1 MLGLAMIVRQEAHGI
16 KATLESFKPFID
28 HWTILDTGSTDGTQ
42 DIIRAT
48 FAGIPGTL
56 HEEPFVDFATSRNRA
71 LELHGTA
78 TPYVIMPD
86 SDDRLFEGPALRAAL
101 ATKPTEPAFLVNLK
115 RGDLS
120 YYLPIVLSTEAGW
133 RYHGVVH
140 EYIGP
145 VTGDGYAT
153 VKIPDVRIVQDH
165 QPVSAEASRKRW
177 ERDLVLL
184 EAELAKKP
192 KDART
197 LFYLAQTNE
206 CLGKPAI
213 ALMLYEQRIAV
224 GGWGEETFEAYLRR
238 AKIHQTLGRPWAEVQ
253 QAYLEA
259 FKFSPKR
266 AEPLFKI
273 AEYWY
278 CQDAH
283 HLAYLF
289 AGRASELPRPD
300 ATLFVDE
307 EVYTWKSADIAAIS
321 GYYID
326 DALAKVNG
334 RRYAEKCVRAR
345 PDDERMRANWAFY
358 TPTASEMFPGFEVK
372 PIDFIPAEPWS
383 PYNPSVFFEPDPMGP
398 TKSGGPLPGRWRCV
412 VRTSN
417 YKIINGNYIT
427 PDNNIIH
434 TRNFMLDLDDKL
446 DVVEITE
453 MVDKTGIPRSEYPC
467 HGFEDCRLFRHDGK
481 LVFTATVCDFDLE
494 RAWEGPREIVLGEL
508 DDDYAIVKATLQ
520 RGPWSVRAQKNWMP
534 TNDGRIIYAVGSDG
548 KRATTVFRLDGQ
560 RVVMPGGAVLSQG
573 RLRGGSHAVK
583 VPGGWLCVVHDV
595 AWPGG
600 GRMYLH
606 RFALLA
612 EDMSLVSLTDPFVF
626 QVRSVEFCAGLAL
639 DGKRLVASYGVDDHH
654 ARLGIFDL
662 DVVLGQL
669 REDFQV

>member
-1 MLGLAMIVRQEAHGI
+1 MIVKNEAHGI
-16 KATLESFKPFID
+16 VATLESFKPFID
-28 HWTILDTGSTDGTQ
+28 HWTILDTGSTDNTQ
-42 DIIRAT
+42 GIIRDKLS
-48 FAGIPGTL
+48 GLPGTL
-56 HEEPFVDFATSRNRA
+56 YEEPFVDFATSRNRA
-71 LELHGTA
+71 LELHGKA
-78 TPYVIMPD
+78 TTFVIMPD
-86 SDDRLFEGPALRAAL
+86 SDDQLVKGAALRAFLTQQSANTD
-101 ATKPTEPAFLVNLK
+101 AQPAYLVNLK
-115 RGDLS
+115 RGTLS
-120 YYLPIVLSTEAGW
+120 YYLPIVLRTDASW

-145 VTGDGYAT
+145 TTGDGFAT
-153 VKIPDVRIVQDH
+153 VKIPGVQVVQDH
-165 QPVSAEASRKRW
+165 QPLSAEASRKRW

-184 EAELAKKP
+184 EDELARKP
-192 KDART
+192 KDPRT

-206 CLGKPAI
+206 CLGKPAT
-213 ALMLYEQRIAV
+213 ALTLYEQRIAL
-224 GGWGEETFEAYLRR
+224 GGWAEETFETYLRR
-238 AKIHQTLGRPWAEVQ
+238 AKIFQALGRPWAEVQ
-253 QAYLEA
+253 QAYLDA
-259 FKFSPKR
+259 FKFAPKR

-307 EVYTWKSADIAAIS
+307 EVYTWKCADIAAIS

-326 DALAKVNG
+326 DELAKVNG
-334 RRYAEKCVRAR
+334 RRYAEKCVRAK

-358 TPTASEMFPGFEVK
+358 TPTAAEMFPGYQAK
-372 PIDFIPAEPWS
+372 PIDFTPEDPWS
-383 PYNPSVFFEPDPMGP
+383 PYNPSIYFDPNPKGR
-398 TKSGGPLPGRWRCV
+398 TKSGPIPGRWRCI

-446 DVVEITE
+446 NVVKTTE
-453 MVDKTGIPRSEYPC
+453 MIDKTGTPRSDYPC
-467 HGFEDCRLFRHDGK
+467 HGFEDCRLFRHEGK

-494 RAWEGPREIVLGEL
+494 RAYEGPREIVLGEL
-508 DDDYAIVKATLQ
+508 DDNYAIVRATLQ

-534 TNDGRIIYAVGSDG
+534 TNDGRIIYAVAPGG
-548 KRATTVFRLDGQ
+548 KRASTVFRLEGQ
-560 RVVMPGGAVLSQG
+560 HVTMPAGTAVSQG

-583 VPGGWLCVVHDV
+583 VPGGWLCIVHDV

-606 RFALLA
+606 RFALLT
-612 EDMSLVSLTDPFVF
+612 EDLALVSLTDPFVF
-626 QVRSVEFCAGLAL
+626 QTRSVEFCAGLAF
-639 DGKRLVASYGVDDHH
+639 DGKRLVASFGVEDQH
-654 ARLGIFDL
+654 ALLGIFDL

-669 REDFQV
+669 RSDYQI